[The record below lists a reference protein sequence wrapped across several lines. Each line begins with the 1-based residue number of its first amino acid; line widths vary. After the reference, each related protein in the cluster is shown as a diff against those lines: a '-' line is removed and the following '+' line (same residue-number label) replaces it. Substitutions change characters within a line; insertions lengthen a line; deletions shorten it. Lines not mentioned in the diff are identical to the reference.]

1 MLRRL
6 SAAPVLRF
14 GVVGVAMSA
23 LHLVVFH
30 LVAGRLVAELA
41 NLVAFLVV
49 TQVNFVVSDR
59 FTWASR
65 RVATLS
71 TRELALR
78 VLAFN
83 GTAASGFA
91 LNALA
96 FSAAYRLLGAGD
108 TASAVVGVL
117 AGAGATFLL
126 SSRLVFRRAAVAP
139 APALAPAP
147 H

>member
-6 SAAPVLRF
+6 LGSPVLRF
-14 GVVGVAMSA
+14 GVVGLAMSA

-65 RVATLS
+65 RTVGRPL
-71 TRELALR
+71 RERALR

-96 FSAAYRLLGAGD
+96 FSAAYRLLGAGE
-108 TASAVVGVL
+108 TTSAVVGVL

-126 SSRLVFRRAAVAP
+126 SSRFVFRRATV
-139 APALAPAP
+139 ALAPASS
-147 H
+147 